1 METKELVAKI
11 HNDFHIAISTA
22 DEKLAEMLNLIV
34 IEDGERVQTL
44 REYANLKDFFG
55 AAEEVTKSLDDL
67 KDIDRKKAQASKIE
81 LFRQELQFMKTLT
94 GLKFIHYPAVISLC
108 KKYNLVLCDSTLYNQ
123 TIPQNNLKELNNF
136 ISSFKDLVIK
146 DHLNAFQDVCVK
158 MGTYDTSFCDPVWR
172 RSYKSRFW
180 AATKYNNT
188 PLFQQT
194 FGEGSQRLYTI
205 APEKFFNTEGL
216 VNIGNEMVNIPEVT
230 LQSPV
235 VETIPDPIVLA
246 PMNFESE
253 LGKELRM
260 FATVTAWG
268 PEARDPLVFNEQLN

>member
-55 AAEEVTKSLDDL
+55 ASEEVAKSLDDL
-67 KDIDRKKAQASKIE
+67 KAIDERKEQARNIE

-108 KKYNLVLCDSTLYNQ
+108 KKYNLVLCDSKLYNQ

-136 ISSFKDLVIK
+136 IGSFQDLVINE
-146 DHLNAFQDVCVK
+146 HLHETQKIRINNN
-158 MGTYDTSFCDPVWR
+158 TYDTPFRDPVWC
-172 RSYKSRFW
+172 RSYKSKFW
-180 AATKYNNT
+180 ASTKNNNT

-216 VNIGNEMVNIPEVT
+216 VNIGCELVNIPEIK

-260 FATVTAWG
+260 FAIVTAWG
-268 PEARDPLVFNEQLN
+268 PEARDPLVFNEQFN